1 MIGIE
6 NKNVLIGLSSGSDSI
21 DLERTGG
28 HPCQKDKCV
37 SEPIALGEI

>member
-28 HPCQKDKCV
+28 HPCQKDKV